1 MTAMQAPR
9 QMSSRPLPGQS
20 PPNEPRRP
28 AVPRRMAFWLL
39 ALVLAVTMLGTT
51 LPTPLYVIYQGRW
64 HFSAAMMTFPAVLT
78 FSVLLAALG
87 LFSISRFARGAK

>member
-20 PPNEPRRP
+20 PPNERRRP

-39 ALVLAVTMLGTT
+39 ALV
-51 LPTPLYVIYQGRW
+51 
-64 HFSAAMMTFPAVLT
+64 T

-87 LFSISRFARGAK
+87 LFSISRFAGGAK